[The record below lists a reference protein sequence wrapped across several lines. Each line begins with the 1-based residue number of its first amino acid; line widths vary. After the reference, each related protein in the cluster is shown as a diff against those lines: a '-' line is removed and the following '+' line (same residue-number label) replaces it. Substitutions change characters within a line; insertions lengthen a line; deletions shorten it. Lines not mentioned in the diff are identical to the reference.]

1 MSGILKY
8 KDFYGSIELSYEDK
22 ILHGKIECINDLV
35 TYEAETINDL
45 EAAFREAVDDYLD
58 TCKSLGKKP
67 EKPMSGTFN
76 IRIGSELHQKAY
88 LAATENGMKL
98 NEFIK
103 QAVSEKLSA
112 KKEIHYHFESV
123 TAISR
128 GRFTTSHRKQSNFV
142 WTAQDEGRIQH

>member
-1 MSGILKY
+1 
-8 KDFYGSIELSYEDK
+8 
-22 ILHGKIECINDLV
+22 
-35 TYEAETINDL
+35 
-45 EAAFREAVDDYLD
+45 
-58 TCKSLGKKP
+58 
-67 EKPMSGTFN
+67 MSGTFN